1 MDDFWIMRPFN
12 ALFWAVFAAFALLL
26 AAGCLLLRGK
36 REKAKKA
43 VLVRAGLNICWNTS
57 GNVMNVS

>member
-26 AAGCLLLRGK
+26 AAACLLLRGK
-36 REKAKKA
+36 SEKAGRR
-43 VLVRAGLNICWNTS
+43 LRADSDRIHTI
-57 GNVMNVS
+57 

>member
-1 MDDFWIMRPFN
+1 MVEVMAATHMR
-12 ALFWAVFAAFALLL
+12 
-26 AAGCLLLRGK
+26 
-36 REKAKKA
+36 AKKA